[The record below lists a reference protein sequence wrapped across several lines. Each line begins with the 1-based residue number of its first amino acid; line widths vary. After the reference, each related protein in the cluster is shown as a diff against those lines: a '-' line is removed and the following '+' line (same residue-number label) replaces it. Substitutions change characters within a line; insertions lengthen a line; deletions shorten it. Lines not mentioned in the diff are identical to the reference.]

1 MDIERYYKTKAF
13 IVFVIGED
21 HLSSKIEYDRK
32 DFERVIRLTEE
43 ICKGDE
49 PTFHT
54 IMETFVEVYPK
65 IKAQQNFTNKEIS
78 HLSEFYRRV
87 HDAKTALNRAE
98 VIRLKFE
105 NRMLTGISIETPNRT
120 YKLHTD
126 YSCLNEYGLNI
137 DSLYIIFAGLALGE
151 YKKLKDLHKLG
162 TGVRSITKEENDF
175 SEAKEFL
182 LKTLEDTESRR
193 IKSKNFDKITF
204 DLLKT
209 FRKVIIAKNRG
220 IRISKDEAH
229 KYLKSVL
236 CLDLDE
242 HDLERLDH

>member
-1 MDIERYYKTKAF
+1 MDKERYYQTKAF

-21 HLSSKIEYDRK
+21 HFSSKIEYDRK
-32 DFERVIRLTEE
+32 DFERVVRLTEE

-49 PTFHT
+49 PTFHA

-78 HLSEFYRRV
+78 HLSKFYQKV

-105 NRMLTGISIETPNRT
+105 NRMLTGVSIETPNKT
-120 YKLHTD
+120 YKLYTD
-126 YSCLNEYGLNI
+126 LSYAKDYGVNLDFI
-137 DSLYIIFAGLALGE
+137 YIGFAGDALCK
-151 YKKLKDLHKLG
+151 YKKLKDLYNIG
-162 TGVRSITKEENDF
+162 TGIKSITKGEGDF

-182 LKTLEDTESRR
+182 FETLEDTESHR
-193 IKSKNFDKITF
+193 IKSKNFNKITF

-209 FRKVIIAKNRG
+209 FRKVIIANKRE

-229 KYLKSVL
+229 EYIKSVL

>member
-1 MDIERYYKTKAF
+1 MDKERYYQTKAF

-21 HLSSKIEYDRK
+21 HFSSKIEYDRK
-32 DFERVIRLTEE
+32 DFERVVRLTEE

-49 PTFHT
+49 PTFHA

-78 HLSEFYRRV
+78 HLSKFYQRV

-105 NRMLTGISIETPNRT
+105 NQMLTGVSIETPNKT
-120 YKLHTD
+120 YKLYTD
-126 YSCLNEYGLNI
+126 LSYVKDYGVNLDFI
-137 DSLYIIFAGLALGE
+137 YIGFAGHALCK
-151 YKKLKDLHKLG
+151 YKKLTDLYKIG
-162 TGVRSITKEENDF
+162 TGIKSITKGEGDF

-182 LKTLEDTESRR
+182 CETLEDTESHR
-193 IKSKNFDKITF
+193 IKSKNYNKITVE
-204 DLLKT
+204 LLKT
-209 FRKVIIAKNRG
+209 LRQVIIAKKRK
-220 IRISKDEAH
+220 IRINKDEAH
-229 KYLKSVL
+229 KYLNSVL

-242 HDLERLDH
+242 DDFERLDH

>member
-1 MDIERYYKTKAF
+1 MDIERYYQTQAF
-13 IVFVIGED
+13 IVFVIGEG

-32 DFERVIRLTEE
+32 DFERVVRLTEE

-49 PTFHT
+49 PTFHA

-65 IKAQQNFTNKEIS
+65 IKAQQNLTNKEIS
-78 HLSEFYRRV
+78 HLSKFYKKV

-105 NRMLTGISIETPNRT
+105 SRMLTGVSIETPNRT
-120 YKLHTD
+120 YKLYTD
-126 YSCLNEYGLNI
+126 LSYAKDYGVNLDFLHI
-137 DSLYIIFAGLALGE
+137 GFAGNDLCK
-151 YKKLKDLHKLG
+151 YKKLKDLYKIG
-162 TGVRSITKEENDF
+162 TGIKSIMKDENDF
-175 SEAKEFL
+175 SEAKAFL
-182 LKTLEDTESRR
+182 FETLEDTESHR
-193 IKSKNFDKITF
+193 IKSKNFNKIIF

-209 FRKVIIAKNRG
+209 FRKVIIANKRE

-229 KYLKSVL
+229 EYIKSVL

>member
-1 MDIERYYKTKAF
+1 MDIERYYQTQAF

-21 HLSSKIEYDRK
+21 HFSSKIEYDRK
-32 DFERVIRLTEE
+32 DFERVVRLTEE
-43 ICKGDE
+43 ISKGDE
-49 PTFHT
+49 PTFHA

-65 IKAQQNFTNKEIS
+65 IKAQQNLTNKEIS
-78 HLSEFYRRV
+78 HLSKFYKRV

-105 NRMLTGISIETPNRT
+105 SRMLTDVSIETPNRT
-120 YKLHTD
+120 YKLYTD
-126 YSCLNEYGLNI
+126 LSYAKDYGVNLDFI
-137 DSLYIIFAGLALGE
+137 YIGFAGNALCK
-151 YKKLKDLHKLG
+151 YKKLKDLYKIG
-162 TGVRSITKEENDF
+162 TGIKSITKGEGDF

-182 LKTLEDTESRR
+182 FETLEDTESHR
-193 IKSKNFDKITF
+193 IKSKNFNKITF

-209 FRKVIIAKNRG
+209 FRKVIIANKRG

-229 KYLKSVL
+229 EYIKSVL